1 MKKYISFIAFFCCM
15 IVTVS
20 AQRFC
25 YVDTQYV
32 LENLP
37 EYTSSQKRLQSQ
49 TDAWQKEIEIKKE
62 NFARTQAN
70 FEAEKILLTA
80 EQMKE
85 QETKLSEEA
94 DAIRALQ
101 DKRYGPLGDLIS
113 LRRSMVKPLQDQ
125 IYNATK
131 QVADKRGYSFVFDK
145 GSDLI
150 MIYTD
155 PKFDIS
161 RDVLAILKPET
172 APSKTNQKNNQ
183 GSNQS
188 STNQR
193 SNTNQKVNKGSK

>member
-1 MKKYISFIAFFCCM
+1 MKKYISFIALFCCL
-15 IVTVS
+15 VTTVS

-37 EYTSSQKRLQSQ
+37 EYTSAQNRLKSQ
-49 TDAWQKEIEIKKE
+49 TDSWQKELDLKKE
-62 NFARTQAN
+62 NFAKTQAI
-70 FEAEKILLTA
+70 FEAEKILMTP
-80 EQMKE
+80 EQAKE
-85 QETKLSEEA
+85 QEKKITDEA

-161 RDVLAILKPET
+161 REVLAILKPET
-172 APSKTNQKNNQ
+172 GQSNNNKTKSGSSNNNNNTNSKTNI
-183 GSNQS
+183 
-188 STNQR
+188 
-193 SNTNQKVNKGSK
+193 GSKNKK